1 MVPHL
6 IIMFKLI
13 LMCLLMERRSTKPN
27 SDAWQRP
34 VHLCLGHSF
43 LVEDGLVGTSKS
55 GLGQSEIPVASP
67 LACQLMMEK
76 WISLAREHSEAFSA
90 FLGEHFQR
98 TQDSYFLLMSALL
111 STRLTLLKVSVVERQ
126 GISGVRC
133 SPSSSWIILRSLILA
148 WGDEQAHRVSLD
160 VSMASRS

>member
-43 LVEDGLVGTSKS
+43 LVEDGLVGTNKY
-55 GLGQSEIPVASP
+55 GLGQSEISVASP

-111 STRLTLLKVSVVERQ
+111 VNEADSPKVKCSWKTRNLRCALLS
-126 GISGVRC
+126 I
-133 SPSSSWIILRSLILA
+133 LIL
-148 WGDEQAHRVSLD
+148 DNFEVSHPGMGGWTSLQ
-160 VSMASRS
+160 SLSRC